1 MNNFNNNPLTLNDLK
16 NVNNIQSNEINS
28 ENSNNQLNSL
38 NIHNNIL
45 KQQMNNNMGGIIIP
59 PQVLT
64 NNSNN
69 LGNFNPIFSND
80 EKNLLNMQNNSIN
93 THNFSHTQNDYFNHF
108 IPKPDFQN
116 QSMYGIL
123 LPQNS
128 WNSKILSSQN
138 IIDEAEDVIKNLSK
152 LEPSKYINN
161 NNEVPHIDKKDMTS
175 ISLPYTSWNE
185 YKKPT
190 DIYYDNLN
198 KEGKTEIITQNVI
211 TFDSADRD
219 LNKYLDPFSY
229 RVKFNPSQGN
239 TDAYISRNYKNVKFF
254 SLDYV
259 ILPRKFYIKKTLSSN
274 NSVILNLFN
283 NFNTI
288 QPNSQIQDGLTTYVI
303 VALYIDGP
311 LRIIVY
317 TLLLPDMG
325 DFMTICWEITY
336 DTSKDTYTT
345 YQYTLTNL
353 SLEYDKFLL
362 VFIDEISNAYGHST
376 NEFIDN
382 AFGVIM
388 PNFVNQDYYYLD
400 TKLVEKIYRYSDL
413 GNIDQITLRITNSK
427 GIPITLNKEA
437 IDTRITTKS
446 VRQCICSKDING
458 NYVRNYS
465 CSCTYMRHPL
475 YVKFQ
480 NNILFK
486 LGFIEPDIDK
496 RVFN

>member
-1 MNNFNNNPLTLNDLK
+1 MNNFNDNPLTINDLNNTK
-16 NVNNIQSNEINS
+16 NIQSNEIKN
-28 ENSNNQLNSL
+28 EKINNQLN
-38 NIHNNIL
+38 IFNNIL
-45 KQQMNNNMGGIIIP
+45 KKEMSNNMGGVLIP

-64 NNSNN
+64 NNSNDI
-69 LGNFNPIFSND
+69 GNFNPILSND
-80 EKNLLNMQNNSIN
+80 EKNLLNIQNNSIDTQNNSIN
-93 THNFSHTQNDYFNHF
+93 TQNNYFNHF
-108 IPKPDFQN
+108 VSKPDFEN
-116 QSMYGIL
+116 QSMHGIL

-138 IIDEAEDVIKNLSK
+138 VIDEAEDIIKNLSK
-152 LEPSKYINN
+152 LEPSKYIHN
-161 NNEVPHIDKKDMTS
+161 NNEVPHINKNDMTS
-175 ISLPYTSWNE
+175 ISQPYTSWNE
-185 YKKPT
+185 YKRPT

-198 KEGKTEIITQNVI
+198 KDGKTEIITQNII

-259 ILPRKFYIKKTLSSN
+259 ILPRKFYIKKIQIVN
-274 NSVILNLFN
+274 NPIFVNLFN
-283 NFNTI
+283 NFNNVH
-288 QPNSQIQDGLTTYVI
+288 PNSQILDELTTYVI
-303 VALYIDGP
+303 ITTYIDGP

-317 TLLLPDMG
+317 TLLLPEMS
-325 DFMTICWEITY
+325 DFMTVCWEITY
-336 DTSKDTYTT
+336 DTSNDTYTT
-345 YQYTLTNL
+345 YQFNLTTL

-382 AFGVIM
+382 AFGVVM

-427 GIPITLNKEA
+427 GVPITLNKNA
-437 IDTRITTKS
+437 IDTRVKTKD
-446 VRQCICSKDING
+446 VRKCICSKDSNG

-465 CSCTYMRHPL
+465 CACTYMRHPL